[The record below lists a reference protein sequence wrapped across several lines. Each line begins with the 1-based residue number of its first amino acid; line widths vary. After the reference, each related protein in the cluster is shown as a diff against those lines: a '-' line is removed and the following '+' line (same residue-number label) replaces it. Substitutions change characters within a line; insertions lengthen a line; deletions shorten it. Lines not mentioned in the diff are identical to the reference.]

1 MTLHLVIHRPDAAP
15 GTEAEGAIRAAM
27 RDAVWEVA
35 DSHWSPCDE
44 ALLVST
50 DLSPDYL
57 LAHFRKALAQ
67 RGHAEPGML
76 FVVPVGQAA
85 AWSGLPA
92 DAEAW
97 LSETR

>member
-15 GTEAEGAIRAAM
+15 GSASEAAIRTAL

-35 DSHWSPCDE
+35 DSHWSPCEE

-57 LAHFRKALAQ
+57 LAHFRAALEQ
-67 RGHAEPGML
+67 RGHPGHGML
-76 FVVPVGQAA
+76 FVVPVSEAAALAGLPEDAA
-85 AWSGLPA
+85 AWI
-92 DAEAW
+92 AEV
-97 LSETR
+97 R